1 MSLSNV
7 IPKHARVV
15 VIGGGVIGTSVA
27 YHLSLNKDWKDVVL
41 LEQGTLTCGTT
52 WHAAGLIG
60 QMRNTSAE
68 IALSKYGSELYE
80 TLAKKGYSTSWKRC
94 GSISLSSTSERL
106 IALKRNLGR
115 ARSFGIEAEII
126 SGKEAYEKCP
136 HFDPSD
142 VNAALWLPNDGTA
155 VSSDCTMALANA
167 AKDNGVKI
175 FENTRMTG
183 YSSHNGKINGVKLK
197 DKEIECEVAV
207 ICSGLWTKNL
217 IPYTPLHPC
226 YHMYIITESD
236 NIPGN
241 IPFLR
246 DLDGLLYAREWSG
259 GMCIGGFELNAKPCF
274 VNENPGVLQFHLFN
288 EDWDQFHPILE
299 SAIKRL
305 PIVNK
310 VGIRQFLNGPES
322 FTSDNAYILG
332 EYPYIDN
339 LYMAAGFNSSGIA
352 SAGGAGLALSEWIIH
367 GRPTRDLW
375 TVDPRRFAKFHGSNA
390 FLLDR
395 VTETLG
401 LHYSIPFPFRE
412 FKTARGLRLSSLY
425 EILKSKGAQFGNKF
439 GWERP
444 NVFMTE
450 TVDLNKWIFDERTHN
465 AIREEHLNT
474 RKNVSIFDQTSF
486 SKYLLQGKDAL
497 KAMQLLCCN
506 NIDVKIGKMVYT
518 PMLNE
523 QGGYEADITTT
534 RLEEDEFFIMSATA
548 NSVRDITRIKKILKR
563 NKLNAS
569 IIDITSSYSILS
581 LMGPNSKKLLEK
593 ITDKTIDLQFAN
605 SIEFE
610 LGMAVIRLNRI
621 TYVGT
626 HGYELITPTDMT
638 VYIYNLIQQYSK
650 EFGLKDAGYYCIE
663 SMRLE
668 KGYRAWAH
676 ELKSDIT
683 PYEAGCGFTVD
694 MKKEDFIGKEAL
706 EAKGQAVQKRIVSF
720 ILETYEK
727 EFYMLGDEPVYNS
740 NKQLIGYVTS
750 ARFGHSLDR
759 WLGLCLISTDG
770 KPFKASSNYSIE
782 VFGKRV
788 TARLSIK
795 PPYDPSNAEILNN

>member
-15 VIGGGVIGTSVA
+15 VVGGGVIGTSVA
-27 YHLSLNKDWKDVVL
+27 YHLSLHKDWKDVVL
-41 LEQGTLTCGTT
+41 LDQGTLTCGTT

-80 TLAKKGYSTSWKRC
+80 SLAKKGYNTSWKRS
-94 GSISLSSTSERL
+94 GSLSLSSTPERL
-106 IALKRNLGR
+106 VALKRNLGR
-115 ARSFGIEAEII
+115 ARSFGIDAEII
-126 SGKEAYEKCP
+126 SAKEAYEKCP
-136 HFDPSD
+136 HFDPTD
-142 VNAALWLPNDGTA
+142 VNAVLWLPNDGTA
-155 VSSDCTMALANA
+155 VSSDCTMAMATA
-167 AKDNGVKI
+167 AKENGVRI
-175 FENTRMTG
+175 FENTRVTG
-183 YSSHNGKINGVKLK
+183 YSKHNGKIKSIKLG
-197 DKEIECEVAV
+197 DNEIECEIAV
-207 ICSGLWTKNL
+207 ICAGLWTKNL
-217 IPYTPLHPC
+217 IPFTPLHPC

-236 NIPGN
+236 NIPGD

-288 EDWDQFHPILE
+288 EDWDQFNPILE

-310 VGIRQFLNGPES
+310 VGVRQFLNGPES

-352 SAGGAGLALSEWIIH
+352 SAGGAGLALSEWIML

-412 FKTARGLRLSSLY
+412 FQTARCLRMSPLY

-439 GWERP
+439 GWERA
-444 NVFMTE
+444 NVFTNE
-450 TVDLNKWIFDERTHN
+450 QVNLNRWMFDEIIQKN
-465 AIREEHLNT
+465 IREEHLNT

-486 SKYLLQGKDAL
+486 SKYLIQGKDSL
-497 KAMQLLCCN
+497 KLMQLLCCN
-506 NIDVKIGKMVYT
+506 NADVKIGKMVYT

-523 QGGYEADITTT
+523 QGGYEADVTIT
-534 RLEEDEFFIMSATA
+534 RWDEDEFFIMSATSNA
-548 NSVRDITRIKKILKR
+548 VRDLTRIKKIIKT
-563 NKLNAS
+563 NNLNA
-569 IIDITSSYSILS
+569 IITDITSSYSVLS

-593 ITDKTIDLQFAN
+593 ASQKEFNLDFTH
-605 SIEFE
+605 SMEFE
-610 LGMAVIRLNRI
+610 LGMAVVKLNRI

-626 HGYELITPTDMT
+626 HGYEILVPTEMT
-638 VYIYNLIQQYSK
+638 VYVYNLLHSIGR
-650 EFGLKDAGYYCIE
+650 EFGLRDAGYYCIE

-683 PYEAGCGFTVD
+683 PYEGGCGFTVD
-694 MKKEDFIGKEAL
+694 LKKDFIGKSAL
-706 EAKGQAVQKRIVSF
+706 QDNQVVSKRIVSF
-720 ILETYEK
+720 VVDPSEK
-727 EFYMLGDEPVYNS
+727 DFFMLGDEPVYNS
-740 NKQLIGYVTS
+740 DNELIGYVTS
-750 ARFGHSLDR
+750 TRYGHSLER
-759 WLGLCLISTDG
+759 WVGLCLVKTDG
-770 KPFKASSNYSIE
+770 KPIKSSSVYYIE
-782 VFGKRV
+782 AFGKKV
-788 TARLSIK
+788 KAKLTVK
-795 PPYDPSNAEILNN
+795 PPYDPSNLEILN